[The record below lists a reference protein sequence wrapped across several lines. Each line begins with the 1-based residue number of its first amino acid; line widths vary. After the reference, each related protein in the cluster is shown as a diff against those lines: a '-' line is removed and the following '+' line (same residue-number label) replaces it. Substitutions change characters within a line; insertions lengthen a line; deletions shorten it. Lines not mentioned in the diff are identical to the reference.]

1 MSDKYRDAIE
11 QWVELMLALLM
22 LLVIVYCGIL
32 PYIWRRR

>member
-22 LLVIVYCGIL
+22 LLVIVYYGIL